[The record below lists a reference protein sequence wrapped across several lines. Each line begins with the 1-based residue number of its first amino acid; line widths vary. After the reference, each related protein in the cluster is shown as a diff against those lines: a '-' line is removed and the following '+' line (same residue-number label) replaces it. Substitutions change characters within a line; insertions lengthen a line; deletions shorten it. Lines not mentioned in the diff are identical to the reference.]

1 MNEKQKQELADIV
14 VRGLDNTIDIAN
26 YPVLEAKYS
35 NLQYR
40 FLGIGVSNYANY
52 LATKQTVIDEEN
64 ALDLTRDIFEELSY
78 LLIKSSMEL
87 AKIKGKFS
95 KFDETE

>member
-1 MNEKQKQELADIV
+1 MI

-35 NLQYR
+35 NSQYR

-52 LATKQTVIDEEN
+52 LARKKIVIDEEP
-64 ALDLTRDIFEELSY
+64 ALEATRDIFEEISY